1 MKYSLYHLS
10 TLCLVAPCFGSA
22 TETSTAVAVAGT
34 ERSPEALIAS
44 LDAALARYF
53 ELKDITWGY
62 GRRGEENLT
71 DEEMALWNQAGDE
84 LYAVLSQMMLQLMEL
99 LDKKRLSVKELEK
112 YLLSPYRAWDGST
125 ECVIEAAVNI
135 FPLIQWDQAYELLVK
150 LADKG
155 YYDLVKRITLNC
167 CSNDGSF
174 RKEKGY
180 EGNTSVPLGYAVTS
194 FSHSSERIL
203 DKMPRGIRAE
213 MENAFFHKYR
223 LSGKCD
229 AFGVFGG
236 GFPGIN

>member
-1 MKYSLYHLS
+1 MNRS
-10 TLCLVAPCFGSA
+10 LCLLGMLYFGFPCFGSA

-44 LDAALARYF
+44 LDVALARFF

-62 GRRGEENLT
+62 GRRRGSLTPEEN
-71 DEEMALWNQAGDE
+71 ALWNQAGDE

-99 LDKKRLSVKELEK
+99 LDRKRLSVKEIEK
-112 YLLSPYRAWDGST
+112 YLLSPYRAWNGSK
-125 ECVIEAAVNI
+125 ECVIEAAVRT
-135 FPLIQWDQAYELLVK
+135 FPLTPWDQAYELLVK

-167 CSNDGSF
+167 HADDGSF
-174 RKEKGY
+174 EVENGY
-180 EGNTSVPLGYAVTS
+180 EGDTSVPLGYIVTS
-194 FSHSSERIL
+194 FKHSAKRIL
-203 DKMPRGIRAE
+203 DKMPPAIRTE

-236 GFPGIN
+236 SFPGIN